1 MLRHAIAPPSGWTK
15 APHTVVR
22 SRRMNSD
29 AKVLLLY
36 VQGLPDS
43 ATDRPL
49 GELAQKLDMK
59 GRSYQQAKKQLTENG
74 YFHEWRSQGDGGRWT
89 TEQLLSSTPLTRDE
103 AGTVRAKLSPE
114 AGQLVRPEQ
123 PPCPPPPGAQSP
135 TVGEPIPRSVG
146 GYEPEEEH
154 DEKNNPPNQPTE
166 PAAPQS
172 APPPAPEPEPEP
184 EPEPDPAPE
193 PEPEPEP
200 EGDPGEEVPPPS
212 PQLWRAERVLLSLR
226 HSRRELLLGVGE
238 ARALAGKA
246 VKWLERGVTESDLR
260 HALLAEPPKEGVRS
274 AFGFLRHRL
283 THKCPVPAAPVAPP
297 EPPPPPVRAL
307 IVCTGTGTEEEEHL
321 FRPLGDETECA
332 DCRRATAYASWMV
345 ATDTYDFP
353 PDMTWRQRFVAVA
366 KADALRGKPA

>member
-49 GELAQKLDMK
+49 GELARKLDMK
-59 GRSYQQAKKQLTENG
+59 GRAYQQAKKQLTEHG

-103 AGTVRAKLSPE
+103 AGAVRAKLSPE
-114 AGQLVRPEQ
+114 AGQLARPEQ
-123 PPCPPPPGAQSP
+123 QSCPPPPPGAQGP
-135 TVGEPIPRSVG
+135 AVGEPASRPVG

-154 DEKNNPPNQPTE
+154 DEENSPPNPPSEPKPKPQPQ
-166 PAAPQS
+166 PQLKPNPES
-172 APPPAPEPEPEP
+172 EDGPAPD
-184 EPEPDPAPE
+184 PDTTATPR
-193 PEPEPEP
+193 
-200 EGDPGEEVPPPS
+200 
-212 PQLWRAERVLLSLR
+212 QLARAERVLLSLR

-246 VKWLERGVTESDLR
+246 ARWLERGVTESDLR

-274 AFGFLRHRL
+274 AFGFLGHRL
-283 THKCPVPAAPVAPP
+283 THKCPVPAAPAAPP

-307 IVCTGTGTEEEEHL
+307 IVCTGTGTDAEEHL

-332 DCRRATAYASWMV
+332 ECRRATAYASWMV
-345 ATDTYDFP
+345 DTDTYDFP
-353 PDMTWRQRFVAVA
+353 ADMTWRQRVVAVA
-366 KADALRGKPA
+366 KADALRGRTA

>member
-1 MLRHAIAPPSGWTK
+1 MLRHAIAPSSGWTK

-29 AKVLLLY
+29 AKILLLY

-49 GELAQKLDMK
+49 GELARKLDMK
-59 GRSYQQAKKQLTENG
+59 GRSYQQAKKQLTEHG
-74 YFHEWRSQGDGGRWT
+74 YFHEWRSQGDGGRWM
-89 TEQLLSSTPLTRDE
+89 TEQLLSNTPLTRDE
-103 AGTVRAKLSPE
+103 AGAVRAKLSPE
-114 AGQLVRPEQ
+114 AGQLTHHEQ
-123 PPCPPPPGAQSP
+123 PPCPRPPSAQSP
-135 TVGEPIPRSVG
+135 TVGEPTPRPVG

-166 PAAPQS
+166 PAPES
-172 APPPAPEPEPEP
+172 APAPG
-184 EPEPDPAPE
+184 
-193 PEPEPEP
+193 P
-200 EGDPGEEVPPPS
+200 EGDLGEEGPPPS

-274 AFGFLRHRL
+274 AFGFLGHRL
-283 THKCPVPAAPVAPP
+283 THKCPVPAAPAAPP

-307 IVCTGTGTEEEEHL
+307 IACTGTGAGAEEHL

-345 ATDTYDFP
+345 ETDAYDFP
-353 PDMTWRQRFVAVA
+353 PDMTWRQRVVAVA
-366 KADALRGKPA
+366 KADALRGRTA

>member
-1 MLRHAIAPPSGWTK
+1 MLRHAIAPSSGWTK

-29 AKVLLLY
+29 AKILLLY

-49 GELAQKLDMK
+49 GELARKLDMK
-59 GRSYQQAKKQLTENG
+59 GRSYQQAKKQLTEHG
-74 YFHEWRSQGDGGRWT
+74 YFHEWRSQGDGGRWM
-89 TEQLLSSTPLTRDE
+89 TEQLLSNTPLTRDE
-103 AGTVRAKLSPE
+103 AGAVRAKLSPE
-114 AGQLVRPEQ
+114 AGQLTHHEQ
-123 PPCPPPPGAQSP
+123 PPCPRPPSAQSP
-135 TVGEPIPRSVG
+135 TVGGPASRPVG

-166 PAAPQS
+166 PAPES
-172 APPPAPEPEPEP
+172 APAPG
-184 EPEPDPAPE
+184 
-193 PEPEPEP
+193 P
-200 EGDPGEEVPPPS
+200 EGDPGEEGSPPS

-274 AFGFLRHRL
+274 AFGFLGHRL
-283 THKCPVPAAPVAPP
+283 THKCPVPAAPAAPP

-307 IVCTGTGTEEEEHL
+307 IACTGTGTGAEEHL

-345 ATDTYDFP
+345 ETDAYDFP
-353 PDMTWRQRFVAVA
+353 PDMTWRQRVVAVA
-366 KADALRGKPA
+366 KADALRGRTA

>member
-43 ATDRPL
+43 AIDRPL
-49 GELAQKLDMK
+49 GELARRLDMK
-59 GRSYQQAKKQLTENG
+59 GRAYQQAKKQLTEHG

-103 AGTVRAKLSPE
+103 ARAVRAKLSPE
-114 AGQLVRPEQ
+114 AGQSEGREQ
-123 PPCPPPPGAQSP
+123 PLCLPGAQCP
-135 TVGEPIPRSVG
+135 TVGEPTSRPVG

-154 DEKNNPPNQPTE
+154 YEKNNPPNQPTE

-172 APPPAPEPEPEP
+172 APPPPPP
-184 EPEPDPAPE
+184 PA
-193 PEPEPEP
+193 PEPEP
-200 EGDPGEEVPPPS
+200 EGDPGEEAPPAS

-246 VKWLERGVTESDLR
+246 ARWLERGVTESDLR
-260 HALLAEPPKEGVRS
+260 HALLAELPKDGVRS
-274 AFGFLRHRL
+274 AFGFLGHRL
-283 THKCPVPAAPVAPP
+283 THKCPVSAAPAAPP

-307 IVCTGTGTEEEEHL
+307 IVCTGTGTDAEEHL

-332 DCRRATAYASWMV
+332 ECRRATAYASWMV
-345 ATDTYDFP
+345 DTDTYDFP
-353 PDMTWRQRFVAVA
+353 PDMTWRQRIVAVA
-366 KADALRGKPA
+366 KADALRGRTA

>member
-1 MLRHAIAPPSGWTK
+1 MLRHAIAPSSGWTK

-29 AKVLLLY
+29 AKILLLY

-49 GELAQKLDMK
+49 GELARNLDMK
-59 GRSYQQAKKQLTENG
+59 GRSYQQAKKQLTEHG

-89 TEQLLSSTPLTRDE
+89 TEQLLSNTPLTRDE
-103 AGTVRAKLSPE
+103 AGAVRVKLSP
-114 AGQLVRPEQ
+114 AGGQLARPER
-123 PPCPPPPGAQSP
+123 PPCPPPGAQCP
-135 TVGEPIPRSVG
+135 TVGEPTSRPVG

-166 PAAPQS
+166 PAAPEPPPAPASGS
-172 APPPAPEPEPEP
+172 APPPPPAREPEPES
-184 EPEPDPAPE
+184 ESES
-193 PEPEPEP
+193 
-200 EGDPGEEVPPPS
+200 EGDPSGEAPPAS
-212 PQLWRAERVLLSLR
+212 PYLWRAERVLLSLR

-246 VKWLERGVTESDLR
+246 ARWLERGVTESDLR
-260 HALLAEPPKEGVRS
+260 HALLATPPKEGVRS
-274 AFGFLRHRL
+274 AFGFLGHRL
-283 THKCPVPAAPVAPP
+283 IHKCPVPAAPAAPP

-307 IVCTGTGTEEEEHL
+307 IVCTGTGADADAEEHL

-345 ATDTYDFP
+345 DTDTYDFP
-353 PDMTWRQRFVAVA
+353 ADMTWRQRVVAVA
-366 KADALRGKPA
+366 KADALRGRTA

>member
-15 APHTVVR
+15 APHTLVR

-29 AKVLLLY
+29 AKILLLY

-43 ATDRPL
+43 ATDHPL
-49 GELAQKLDMK
+49 GELARKLDMK
-59 GRSYQQAKKQLTENG
+59 GRSYQQAKKQLTEHG
-74 YFHEWRSQGDGGRWT
+74 YLHEWRSQGDGGRWM

-103 AGTVRAKLSPE
+103 AGSVRAKLSPE
-114 AGQLVRPEQ
+114 AGQLDRPEQ
-123 PPCPPPPGAQSP
+123 PPCPRPPSAQSP
-135 TVGEPIPRSVG
+135 TVGEPTTWPVG

-154 DEKNNPPNQPTE
+154 DEENSPPNPPSEPKPKPTPE
-166 PAAPQS
+166 PEAAPAQTP
-172 APPPAPEPEPEP
+172 APAPAPAPESDGG
-184 EPEPDPAPE
+184 PDPEATPT
-193 PEPEPEP
+193 PR
-200 EGDPGEEVPPPS
+200 S
-212 PQLWRAERVLLSLR
+212 LARAERVLLSLR

-246 VKWLERGVTESDLR
+246 ARWLERGVTESDLR

-274 AFGFLRHRL
+274 AFGFLGHRL
-283 THKCPVPAAPVAPP
+283 THKCPVPAAPAAPP

-307 IVCTGTGTEEEEHL
+307 IVCTGTGTDAEEHL

-332 DCRRATAYASWMV
+332 ECRRATAYASWMV
-345 ATDTYDFP
+345 DTDTYDFP
-353 PDMTWRQRFVAVA
+353 ADMTWRQRVVAVA

>member
-49 GELAQKLDMK
+49 GELARKLDMK

-103 AGTVRAKLSPE
+103 AGSVRAKLSPE
-114 AGQLVRPEQ
+114 AGQLARPEQ
-123 PPCPPPPGAQSP
+123 QPCPPPPPGAQCP
-135 TVGEPIPRSVG
+135 AVGEPASRSVG

-154 DEKNNPPNQPTE
+154 DEENSPPNPPSEPKAKPKPKPQPQ
-166 PAAPQS
+166 PN
-172 APPPAPEPEPEP
+172 PELEDGQA
-184 EPEPDPAPE
+184 PDPETTATPR
-193 PEPEPEP
+193 
-200 EGDPGEEVPPPS
+200 
-212 PQLWRAERVLLSLR
+212 QLARAERVLLSLR

-246 VKWLERGVTESDLR
+246 ARWLERGVTESDLR

-283 THKCPVPAAPVAPP
+283 TSKCPVPPAPVAPP

-307 IVCTGTGTEEEEHL
+307 ITCTGTEEEHL